1 MVVAVAARHLHRRRR
16 VAHPRQVRVK
26 RVAIGGHLLG
36 AAPPLGGG
44 LGDALPIEL
53 DELDAERRRL
63 APADGGGV
71 LGGLVQRAELAVGDQ
86 ERAAHRA
93 RRRLRLR
100 RRRQRRAELGLQPV
114 ALPRQLRRPP
124 RRLGLHHLGAFVN
137 PHLGGREIG
146 LRATELGGELRFGM
160 ARARRRLR
168 LGARDVGGAP
178 LLRRLRR
185 LARALLRLGQ
195 HPPQPLQLGGALRLG
210 GVALA
215 LRAVGV
221 RRQPRLGVRVVG

>member
-1 MVVAVAARHLHRRRR
+1 MSRIRAS
-16 VAHPRQVRVK
+16 VRVEG
-26 RVAIGGHLLG
+26 VAIGGDLLG

-86 ERAAHRA
+86 ERARIA
-93 RRRLRLR
+93 RVAASASAAAANAAPSSACSR
-100 RRRQRRAELGLQPV
+100 V

-137 PHLGGREIG
+137 PHLGGREIR
-146 LRATELGGELRFGM
+146 LRAPELSGELRLADGS
-160 ARARRRLR
+160 RAPPPPPRR
-168 LGARDVGGAP
+168 A
-178 LLRRLRR
+178 
-185 LARALLRLGQ
+185 
-195 HPPQPLQLGGALRLG
+195 
-210 GVALA
+210 
-215 LRAVGV
+215 
-221 RRQPRLGVRVVG
+221 